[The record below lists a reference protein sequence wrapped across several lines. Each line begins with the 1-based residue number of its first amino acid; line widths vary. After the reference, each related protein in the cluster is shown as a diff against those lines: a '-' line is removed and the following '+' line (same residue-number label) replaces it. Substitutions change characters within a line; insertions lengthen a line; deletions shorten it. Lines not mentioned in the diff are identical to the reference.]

1 MQNNELKK
9 NQKLKIAIF
18 VFKSIL
24 GCAILWFLFHQ
35 DSFVLPSLTAGV
47 ISPLPLIFA
56 FLLILLSI
64 LIGASRWWLLLQSQ
78 GVQIPYLKILRI
90 NWIGAFANIFL
101 PTGIGGDTFRL
112 FYVCRETPSKKALA
126 VTTVIVDRF
135 IGLLALTILVLVSIV
150 ITLSVMSD
158 NETLRSLASQ
168 IGFALVF
175 FLILTAIAI
184 YFVMNTTRKKIIF
197 RLIPWKKLQSLVLS
211 FFSAIRA
218 YYKKLGVIAISIFLS
233 LMIHMLTILAIVL
246 VGQMLFPNLISVWGY
261 FFATP
266 LSMIA
271 NQLPLTP
278 GGIGIAELSFDQ
290 ICRVIS
296 PQSGVGFATIFLTF
310 RALFIL
316 NSLAGGVIWIFYQK
330 TDE

>member
-1 MQNNELKK
+1 
-9 NQKLKIAIF
+9 LKITIF

-35 DSFVLPSLTAGV
+35 DSLVLPSLTAGA
-47 ISPLPLIFA
+47 INPLPLTFA
-56 FLLILLSI
+56 LLLIFLSI
-64 LIGASRWWLLLQSQ
+64 LVGASRWWLLLQSQ
-78 GVQIPYLKILRI
+78 GAKIPYLKILRI
-90 NWIGAFANIFL
+90 NWIGAFANNFL
-101 PTGIGGDTFRL
+101 PTGIGGDAFRL
-112 FYVCRETPSKKALA
+112 FYVCREAPSKKAIA

-150 ITLSVMSD
+150 VTVGVMSD
-158 NETLRSLASQ
+158 NEILMSLASQ
-168 IGFALVF
+168 VGLALVF

-184 YFVMNTTRKKIIF
+184 YFVMKTTGKKIIF
-197 RLIPWKKLQSLVLS
+197 RLIPWEKLQSLVLS
-211 FFSAIRA
+211 FFAAIRA
-218 YYKKLGVIAISIFLS
+218 YHSKLGVIAISIFLS
-233 LMIHMLTILAIVL
+233 LLIHLLTILAIVL
-246 VGQMLFPNLISVWGY
+246 VGQMLFPNVIPVCGY

-310 RALFIL
+310 RVLFIL
-316 NSLAGGVIWIFYQK
+316 SSLVGGVMWLFYQK
-330 TDE
+330 PDEG